1 MLITST
7 DLSDTDTVK
16 SRDFKGRIS
25 LRALHWIETAL
36 AVMVIATADHI
47 ALAREE
53 QRVGASAAHLD
64 NFFIQHVKSFQ
75 SLRETRSK
83 VLSIA

>member
-36 AVMVIATADHI
+36 AVMVVAAANHVTFT
-47 ALAREE
+47 RKE
-53 QRVGASAAHLD
+53 QRVGATAAHLND
-64 NFFIQHVKSFQ
+64 FFIQYIESLQ
-75 SLRETRSK
+75 SDRQTRSEL
-83 VLSIA
+83 LSIS